1 MSEETAH
8 FRVVLRVEELD
19 ADGEIIEV
27 GSEHVLA
34 DFENDQDDTS
44 VGQMSDDYYN
54 KVVRN
59 CVHGRLT

>member
-19 ADGEIIEV
+19 ENGDCINV
-27 GSEHVLA
+27 GSEQVLA
-34 DFENDQDDTS
+34 DFPNDDDGTS

-54 KVVRN
+54 EVMRK
-59 CVHGRLT
+59 CG